1 LSTLPSNIRRVVDH
15 SALVALDDMI
25 DADESVDLH
34 SHSRHSDGA
43 WTPPEL
49 IDEAGTIG
57 LKLISLTDH
66 DNVGGQEVAFHA
78 ARDAGMLFLSG
89 MEVSLTVDGRS
100 YHVLCYDFDWSS
112 PTWTKFAERRRERFD
127 VFYLSLFDQMRS
139 RGYDV
144 DPDLA
149 RNESG
154 HFADDPLAVALH
166 RSGRAPTLDM
176 ARQQV
181 RSLYLR
187 RPVELTYQDVRE
199 FAQLLRPGEAVFSV
213 AHPGRQELGVSV
225 RLSEDDLRIFVETI
239 PLVALEAH
247 HPYHT
252 SPDVEHYRNLA
263 KRYGLAVTCGSD
275 AHGQNV
281 RRPLRKHP
289 ASMCAEFLKIIRE
302 RWAAR
307 APVLA
312 ARS

>member
-1 LSTLPSNIRRVVDH
+1 MVPEDAERQTGKEQQTRKEGQTRTDDGPAASEAEK
-15 SALVALDDMI
+15 SA
-25 DADESVDLH
+25 
-34 SHSRHSDGA
+34 
-43 WTPPEL
+43 P
-49 IDEAGTIG
+49 
-57 LKLISLTDH
+57 
-66 DNVGGQEVAFHA
+66 VGGYVRKVFPGGNTAYGFFSFYDYIA
-78 ARDAGMLFLSG
+78 PPDANKIFVIKGGPGVGKSTFM
-89 MEVSLTVDGRS
+89 R
-100 YHVLCYDFDWSS
+100 
-112 PTWTKFAERRRERFD
+112 KIAEA
-127 VFYLSLFDQMRS
+127 VRS

-181 RSLYLR
+181 RNLYLR